1 MKMKNIPPNIKSKS
15 IKEAKDE
22 INDILSKLEKNDAVL
37 EDYNKDYQK
46 LIKLKVVRSSIAEE
60 ILQLRLKYFQIMEI
74 QNHQLYLR
82 AHLQELTKLLN

>member
-46 LIKLKVVRSSIAEE
+46 LIKLNAYIDSLYKDELKKISNSKKLLKRK
-60 ILQLRLKYFQIMEI
+60 RLK
-74 QNHQLYLR
+74 
-82 AHLQELTKLLN
+82 K

>member
-46 LIKLKVVRSSIAEE
+46 LIKLNAYIDSLYKDELKKISNSKKLLKRK
-60 ILQLRLKYFQIMEI
+60 RLKKWLQKENYF
-74 QNHQLYLR
+74 
-82 AHLQELTKLLN
+82 